1 MDSLLQIKIENLT
14 CEVSCSLFN
23 YWRIVDSI
31 SNLSVTFEGGKIYGV
46 VGNLGA
52 GGWGLSYILA
62 GKELMDDANQNSIQ
76 VNGYKASADML
87 HSISCYIGEGVSEHP
102 HKPMRSYPNKLTRKV
117 LGIKTVAEQIEEGI
131 AKSKNDYSLLE
142 IAKMFE
148 LSGMYENNEK
158 QGRIHRPLEFQSG
171 EVWRAS
177 MAIGFAYGKRLFT
190 VPWMQTKDWTEYII
204 GEYNKKYIEILRNHN
219 AIVILPVLNE
229 SNLGNI
235 ADEIILL

>member
-14 CEVSCSLFN
+14 CQVSCSLFN
-23 YWRIVDSI
+23 YWRMLDSI
-31 SNLSVTFEGGKIYGV
+31 SSLSATFEGGKIYGI

-62 GKELMDDANQNSIQ
+62 GKELVEDAYQNSIQ
-76 VNGYKASADML
+76 VNGHKASADL
-87 HSISCYIGEGVSEHP
+87 LRSISCYIGEGVSEYP
-102 HKPMRSYPNKLTRKV
+102 YKPRRSYPNKLTRKV
-117 LGIKTVAEQIEEGI
+117 LGIKTVAEQLEQGI
-131 AKSKNDYSLLE
+131 AQSKNDYSLLE

-148 LSGMYENNEK
+148 LSGIYENNEK

-190 VPWMQTKDWTEYII
+190 VPWMQTKHWSEYII

-219 AIVILPVLNE
+219 AIVIVPVSNE
-229 SNLGNI
+229 SNLGNL
-235 ADEIILL
+235 ADEIIFL